1 MTVDIYE
8 NPCVARMKHGHA
20 TPPGLP
26 ECRTTSHGSTRTVA
40 GQAAKQV
47 LSTDPGRRCAA
58 YTEGTVICICLDPGH
73 IWNTDVGTNIF
84 WKRDTVS
91 NRRGGLVEIQLDAN
105 IGVPMSPDIAYRP
118 FHLIKQQSAGAKC
131 LGPEQ
136 DPAQPSA
143 SQETPVSSD
152 SSGQGTRWVVVFSFL
167 AFLVPARTAPIA
179 AA

>member
-1 MTVDIYE
+1 MIVDIYE
-8 NPCVARMKHGHA
+8 PPCVARMKHGHA

-26 ECRTTSHGSTRTVA
+26 ECRTTSHRSTRTVA

-58 YTEGTVICICLDPGH
+58 YTEGM
-73 IWNTDVGTNIF
+73 
-84 WKRDTVS
+84 KRDTVS
-91 NRRGGLVEIQLDAN
+91 NRRRGLVEIQLDAN

-118 FHLIKQQSAGAKC
+118 FPLIKQQSAGAKC

-152 SSGQGTRWVVVFSFL
+152 SSGQGTRWVVAVSFV
-167 AFLVPARTAPIA
+167 AFLVPARTASIA